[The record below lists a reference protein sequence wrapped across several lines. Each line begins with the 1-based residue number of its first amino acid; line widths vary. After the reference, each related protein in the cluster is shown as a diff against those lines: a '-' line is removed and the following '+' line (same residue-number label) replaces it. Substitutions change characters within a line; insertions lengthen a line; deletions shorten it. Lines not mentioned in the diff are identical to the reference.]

1 MIVHRQGEIPRS
13 EITLKVR
20 SVMTRLFARLNVP
33 SWLRRLSTALKR
45 RSILSFMGLF
55 AGGLYLSL
63 ALAACSSGNSA
74 NTPTSVA
81 TNTATPSSSVLRIG
95 YQKSATLLNALKSQG
110 TLEKR
115 LQPQGITVQWSEF
128 SAGPAIL
135 EGLNVG
141 QIDFG
146 YTGETPPIFAQA
158 ANAPLV
164 YVAYE
169 TWGPKAEAI
178 LIPKDSPIQNVADLK
193 GKKVALNKGSN
204 VHYLLVQALENAG
217 LQYSDITPVFLPPAD
232 ARAAFE
238 QGSVDAWVI
247 WDPYLAVAE
256 TAIGAK
262 ILTDGTGLVE
272 NRGFFLAS
280 QKFVEQ
286 NSPVITAILDE
297 LKTTSEWAKTNP
309 QKVAEFLS
317 KETGIDVNS
326 LLLAESRRSYSVEP
340 LTSETISSQ
349 QKIADTFYR
358 LQLIPQQISIQSAV
372 KNLS

>member
-1 MIVHRQGEIPRS
+1 
-13 EITLKVR
+13 
-20 SVMTRLFARLNVP
+20 MTKWSARLNIP
-33 SWLRRLSTALKR
+33 SWLQLLSKAMKR
-45 RSILSFMGLF
+45 RSILRFMGLF
-55 AGGLYLSL
+55 AGGLCLSF
-63 ALAACSSGNSA
+63 ALAACGGGNSA
-74 NTPTSVA
+74 STSTPTPIA
-81 TNTATPSSSVLRIG
+81 ANTATPSSAVVRIG
-95 YQKSATLLNALKSQG
+95 YQKSATLLNTLKSQG

-169 TWGPKAEAI
+169 PLGPKAEAI
-178 LIPKDSPIQNVADLK
+178 LIPKDSTIQSVADLK

-204 VHYLLVQALENAG
+204 VHYLLVAALENAG
-217 LQYSDITPVFLPPAD
+217 LQYTDITPVFLPPAD

-247 WDPYLAVAE
+247 WDPYAAVAE
-256 TAIGAK
+256 TAIGAR

-280 QKFVEQ
+280 QKFVDQ
-286 NSPVITAILDE
+286 NPQVVTAILEE
-297 LKTTSEWAKTNP
+297 LKTTSQWAQSNP

-317 KETGIDVNS
+317 KETGIDVDS
-326 LLLAESRRSYSVEP
+326 LLLAEKRRNYGVDP
-340 LTSETISSQ
+340 LTPETISGQ

-358 LQLIPQQISIQSAV
+358 LKLIPKEISIQSVV

>member
-1 MIVHRQGEIPRS
+1 MIARWS
-13 EITLKVR
+13 
-20 SVMTRLFARLNVP
+20 ARLNIP
-33 SWLRRLSTALKR
+33 FWLRLLSTALKR
-45 RSILSFMGLF
+45 RSFLGFMGLF
-55 AGGLYLSL
+55 AGGLCLSF
-63 ALAACSSGNSA
+63 ALAACSVGNSA
-74 NTPTSVA
+74 SSSSSIAANSP
-81 TNTATPSSSVLRIG
+81 TPSSSVVRIG
-95 YQKSATLLNALKSQG
+95 YQKSATLLNALKTQG

-115 LQPQGITVQWSEF
+115 LQPQGITVKWSEF

-141 QIDFG
+141 EIDFG

-169 TWGPKAEAI
+169 PWGPKAEAI
-178 LIPKDSPIQNVADLK
+178 LIPKDSSIQSVADLK

-204 VHYLLVQALENAG
+204 VHYLLVQVLENAG
-217 LQYSDITPVFLPPAD
+217 LQYNDITPVFLPPAD

-262 ILTDGTGLVE
+262 TLADGTGLVD

-280 QKFVEQ
+280 QKFVDQ
-286 NSPVITAILDE
+286 NSPVVTAILEE
-297 LKTTSEWAKTNP
+297 LKNTSEWAKSNP

-317 KETGIDVNS
+317 KETGIDVQS
-326 LLLAESRRSYSVEP
+326 LLVAEKRRDYGVDP
-340 LTSETISSQ
+340 LTPETVAGQ

-358 LQLIPQQISIQSAV
+358 LKLIPQQISIQTAV